1 MQPSLTGY
9 AVPTAANKSSA
20 RAKGG
25 KRKSNP
31 KRRAP
36 RSQPS
41 KRKDPNRGYWSP
53 STQTW
58 SEKLLTCKKKECV
71 QLEPKDWDKS
81 LKDLASSAWYTVRAK
96 KLVHPPEKNGIAPDS
111 HLSGLI
117 MERLGQ
123 KTAVSKPKPKP
134 KPPSPS
140 SNVTPVTEG
149 AQPPKKKKQEDE
161 EINPHPKRTRR
172 IRVYPNAAQKEELN
186 VWFQMVRVVYNKCV
200 EVIREKEVDKKDAKE
215 HSRKEQIRKEPI
227 GKEQIEKEPTEKEP
241 TEKEPIKKPIGKPE
255 SLLQELRRICKSD
268 SLTLNT
274 NDSKKFLP
282 WSRITLSAT
291 LSRLELPTLLSWK
304 NDVKP
309 THPPPYS
316 VNSSFGVAKTDESLC
331 YFRRMIGVE
340 KRGCFLRQGSPRSA

>member
-1 MQPSLTGY
+1 MGQVFEGFGIERVVY
-9 AVPTAANKSSA
+9 C
-20 RAKGG
+20 
-25 KRKSNP
+25 
-31 KRRAP
+31 
-36 RSQPS
+36 PS
-41 KRKDPNRGYWSP
+41 KEIG
-53 STQTW
+53 
-58 SEKLLTCKKKECV
+58 
-71 QLEPKDWDKS
+71 
-81 LKDLASSAWYTVRAK
+81 
-96 KLVHPPEKNGIAPDS
+96 PPTRENGIAPDS
-111 HLSGLI
+111 PLSGLI
-117 MERLGQ
+117 MKRLGQ

-134 KPPSPS
+134 KPPSLSP
-140 SNVTPVTEG
+140 NVTPVTEG
-149 AQPPKKKKQEDE
+149 SQPPKKKKQEDAE
-161 EINPHPKRTRR
+161 NNPHPKRTRR

-215 HSRKEQIRKEPI
+215 HSRKEPIRKEPI

-316 VNSSFGVAKTDESLC
+316 VNSSFGVAKTDKSLLFSKKDWGRKKGD
-331 YFRRMIGVE
+331 YFEAGFAL
-340 KRGCFLRQGSPRSA
+340 GDTP

>member
-1 MQPSLTGY
+1 M
-9 AVPTAANKSSA
+9 
-20 RAKGG
+20 
-25 KRKSNP
+25 
-31 KRRAP
+31 
-36 RSQPS
+36 
-41 KRKDPNRGYWSP
+41 
-53 STQTW
+53 
-58 SEKLLTCKKKECV
+58 
-71 QLEPKDWDKS
+71 
-81 LKDLASSAWYTVRAK
+81 KDLASSAWYTVRAK

-111 HLSGLI
+111 PLSGLI
-117 MERLGQ
+117 MKRLGQ

-215 HSRKEQIRKEPI
+215 QCRNEQI
-227 GKEQIEKEPTEKEP
+227 GKEPTEKEPTEKEP

-255 SLLQELRRICKSD
+255 SLLLELRRICKSD

-316 VNSSFGVAKTDESLC
+316 VNSSFGVAKTDKSLC
-331 YFRRMIGVE
+331 YFRKKIGVE
-340 KRGCFLRQGSPRSA
+340 KARRGSARSA